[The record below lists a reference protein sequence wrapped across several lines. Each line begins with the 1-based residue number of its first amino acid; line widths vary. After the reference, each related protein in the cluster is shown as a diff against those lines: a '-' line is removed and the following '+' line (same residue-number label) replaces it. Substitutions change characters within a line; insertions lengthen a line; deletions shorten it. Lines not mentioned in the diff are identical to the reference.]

1 VARESPADYDAFAWF
16 YHHHWGAQFRPWA
29 VAMLDRVLLP
39 HLPEHSRILDVCCGT
54 GIAAHELS
62 TRGHNTTGVDASV
75 QMLRYAKRNAPEASF
90 ICADARFFR
99 FTPVFG
105 GAISTFDSVN
115 HFLSIT
121 ELFDVF
127 RNVHE
132 SLLPGGMFVFDA
144 LLEEAYLQ
152 DWNTACS
159 VVQDDHA
166 CFIRGGYDP
175 ATRLGRTE
183 LTLFRLNGTWQRS
196 DSVFCECFHPPL
208 DIIGTLQSAG
218 FTQLRCL
225 TAARALG
232 IDDGL
237 SKGRAVFSCT
247 KAAD

>member
-1 VARESPADYDAFAWF
+1 VALESPADYDAFAWF

-39 HLPEHSRILDVCCGT
+39 RLPKHSRILDVCCGT
-54 GIAAHELS
+54 GVVACELAH
-62 TRGHNTTGVDASV
+62 RGHRTTGLDASA
-75 QMLRYAKRNAPEASF
+75 QMLRYAKQNAPEASF
-90 ICADARFFR
+90 ICADARCFHFA
-99 FTPVFG
+99 PVFA
-105 GAISTFDSVN
+105 GAISTFDSIN

-132 SLLPGGMFVFDA
+132 SLRPGGIFVFDA
-144 LLEEAYLQ
+144 LLEEAYLH
-152 DWNTACS
+152 DWNAAFS

-196 DSVFCECFHPPL
+196 DSVFSERFHPAI
-208 DIIGTLQSAG
+208 DITETLHSVG

-225 TAARALG
+225 SAEKALG

-247 KAAD
+247 KSSD